1 MSKLERVR
9 ALPWVALLQAGALA
23 HKRWHTLSRK
33 DRERVTTL
41 LRRSHGRLSNLST
54 RERMELRKL
63 LGKVDLRASAR
74 DLITLTSSHRK
85 SRGRR

>member
-9 ALPWVALLQAGALA
+9 ALPWAALLQAGALA

-33 DRERVTTL
+33 DRERVSTL

-54 RERMELRKL
+54 RERTELRKL
-63 LGKVDLRASAR
+63 LGKFDLKASTR
-74 DLITLTSSHRK
+74 DLMSLTRSHRK